1 MSAGTAREGRE
12 GRAGG
17 AEPSGFA
24 GVRRLMPPHANAGES
39 VDWAAAER
47 TWGTAFPHD
56 YVTFMAEY
64 GEGTISDFLYVL
76 QPLPSP
82 YWTDPDS
89 GMRAETGTARELL
102 TALPRPPGPAPA
114 PDRVIAWGVTSG
126 PDLLCWL
133 TSDPDPDRWPVAVL
147 GRHTPARVTVHDC
160 GMTEFLLRLFLA
172 AFDKCPLS
180 GTRLWGE
187 TAPKFLHCREE
198 QRIWDAGIDPWTTA
212 PDPAPPRPG
221 T

>member
-1 MSAGTAREGRE
+1 MSAGTARED
-12 GRAGG
+12 RAGG
-17 AEPSGFA
+17 AGPSGFA

-47 TWGTAFPHD
+47 AWGTTFPRD

-89 GMRAETGTARELL
+89 GMRAETGTAGELL
-102 TALPRPPGPAPA
+102 TAVPRTPGSDLP
-114 PDRVIAWGVTSG
+114 PDGVIAWGVTSG
-126 PDLLCWL
+126 SDLLCWL
-133 TSDPDPDRWPVAVL
+133 TTNPDPDRWPVVVL
-147 GRHTPARVTVHDC
+147 DRNASAPVRVHDC
-160 GMTEFLLRLFLA
+160 GMTEFLRRLFLA

-187 TAPKFLHCREE
+187 PAPKFLHCREE
-198 QRIWDAGIDPWTTA
+198 QRIWDAGIDPWITVPGPT
-212 PDPAPPRPG
+212 PPPPG